1 MATKFKME
9 WTNVQGDL
17 CVLNFIVDDDYWS
30 DAPVTIYGG
39 PRPFVL
45 SEFNQDYDIF
55 KPVRPQQATIE
66 ILASINGVDLEDF
79 IIEDDDRQMVVRFDF
94 GSHLG
99 YWYGIVSQEDMQ
111 ELWIAQNHILTLR
124 ADEGFGNLKT
134 VPLQDDAGGYLSGL
148 YTPFAYIQY
157 AADKTAQTFFNCNVI
172 SNLFHESMT
181 TANTDTGLDQC
192 YVDARTFEQGFQN
205 FDDSYTA
212 IEKINKSFNQTIF
225 QWQGQYWIVRMEELF
240 VNKAT
245 NIRGFQNNKPVGG
258 SRATFNTR
266 WMIEVGVDE
275 DVKPVMPEM
284 LKTYNKP
291 SKETDVL
298 YRFQFPD
305 AIICNQN
312 FELGTQTVAGPPQTY
327 SILNWTHYKTSR
339 ESPVAAGGLF
349 QRKVEFDALGGVSD
363 NYAMI
368 QKEVFES
375 WASSCEVILQEGDIL
390 DFALQ
395 YKTTGNFGGDIKVAQ
410 VQLKRIESLQYR
422 YGLNNDGEWV
432 LCTTDW
438 DSANNPYLSLG
449 LDVAQLAN
457 TWTSVSVTS
466 RPVPYRCICKVL
478 LVCPVIG
485 PGAEA
490 HFKDL
495 QFNILAKNNGTYDR
509 TIKGNIDRYTIGK
522 QIQKNSRTETYF
534 DDATNLYLK
543 GALFESDGDTLT
555 DKNWLR
561 RRYSSERFGF
571 KRQNAIANWW
581 INKKHRM
588 RLECNFFGLKWDRS
602 GTKLPIGLI
611 NTINFVDDAPD
622 KTFAI
627 VNMKE
632 IDFMSCIWS
641 ANLIEIWDE
650 ANDTTV
656 EPSALDV
663 HTNIDYYED

>member
-79 IIEDDDRQMVVRFDF
+79 IIEDDDRQMIVRFDF

-157 AADKTAQTFFNCNVI
+157 AADKTAQSFFNCNVI
-172 SNLFHESMT
+172 SNLFHDSMT

-212 IEKINKSFNQTIF
+212 LEKINKSFNQTIF

-245 NIRGFQNNKPVGG
+245 NIRGWQNNKPTAGN
-258 SRATFNTR
+258 RATFNTR
-266 WMIEVGVDE
+266 WMIEVGVGE

-312 FELGTQTVAGPPQTY
+312 FELGTQTAAGPPQTY
-327 SILNWTHYKTSR
+327 SIMNWTHYKTSR
-339 ESPVAAGGLF
+339 ETPVAAGGLF

-368 QKEVFES
+368 RKEVFET

-457 TWTSVSVTS
+457 TWTSISVTS

-581 INKKHRM
+581 INRKHRM